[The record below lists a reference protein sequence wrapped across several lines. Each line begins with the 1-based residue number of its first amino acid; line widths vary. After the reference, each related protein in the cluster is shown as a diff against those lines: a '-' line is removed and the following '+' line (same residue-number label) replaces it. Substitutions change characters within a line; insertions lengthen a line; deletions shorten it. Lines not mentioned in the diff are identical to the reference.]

1 MPEIHQ
7 MKNPVKTAVSSTPNV
22 ERTIPGTRIG
32 LISLNFSIHTAG
44 KQNNAKS
51 NHTNKLCFFSVMKL

>member
-32 LISLNFSIHTAG
+32 LISLNLVSIPPET
-44 KQNNAKS
+44 NNAKS

>member
-22 ERTIPGTRIG
+22 ERTMPGTRIG
-32 LISLNFSIHTAG
+32 LFSIHTAG

>member
-22 ERTIPGTRIG
+22 ERTMPGTRIG
-32 LISLNFSIHTAG
+32 LISLNLVSIPPE
-44 KQNNAKS
+44 
-51 NHTNKLCFFSVMKL
+51 NKITLRATIPINCASLAL